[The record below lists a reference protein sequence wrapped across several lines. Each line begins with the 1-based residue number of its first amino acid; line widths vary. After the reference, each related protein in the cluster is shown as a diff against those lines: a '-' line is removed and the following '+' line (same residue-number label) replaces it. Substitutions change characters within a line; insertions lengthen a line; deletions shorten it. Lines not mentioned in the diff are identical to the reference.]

1 MTDVLSQPLKRPK
14 RAAAAN
20 ALYRSCPS
28 CDRKFLI
35 TEIEFHVNMCLQK
48 MEREAAKLSPKET
61 KTKPEQTDRFPADKK
76 YESIPQ
82 APVFRPTVE
91 QFKDPLAYI
100 NSIRLQAEKHGICKI
115 IPPTPPTE
123 WLAKTIEE
131 TITPEDFLFQT
142 KRQNVRWLA
151 RRGVSDE
158 FYCKLTE
165 FLNKSEKEL
174 KAIPKILGKRVQP
187 YFLYKAVTVA
197 GGYNFVTAQDL
208 WGEIASQ
215 LNLPPLPPVVEQLKS
230 IYEDNL
236 LDFENSPDKF
246 IVPTRKAIVSN
257 SKSGMRAVKA
267 AGMGMQ
273 CVKAPTM
280 NAIHV
285 DSDGDTG
292 NSSDTETDTDTDN
305 EQQAMDQEEEE
316 ESFGFATGRIYS
328 LASFKKQARRFK
340 RDWFRAPDR
349 TPYEPSI
356 AQIETEYWNIVENRT
371 EHCRVHYGSDL
382 DVKSHGSGFHVDS
395 SNPWNLNILP
405 TLPKSLLRFLPE
417 HVSGITIPMMYVGML
432 FSTFCWHVEDDYLFS
447 INFLHTGAPKLW
459 YGVSSYHCT
468 QFEQAMKDALPDLFE
483 VQPDLLHHLTTMLSP
498 IELAEAGVPVVKS
511 IQYPGEFMITFP
523 QAYHGG
529 FNTGFNVAEAV
540 NFATP
545 DWLPFGALVVRNYRL
560 LKRTHIFSNIE
571 LIVNALQL
579 ERDPN
584 SIKQLLDAFWEA
596 RQEEVTSRRK
606 VINMGVQ
613 TRIWNI
619 QGPLPHAKP
628 CKVCNAECYLSAIGC
643 ACCPDLFGCLEHVEE
658 FCSCPVQQKTLLSR
672 YSIPLMDSV
681 VANAEKYCGGHKRY
695 LSPSRP

>member
-1 MTDVLSQPLKRPK
+1 MTDYLLHSPKRPK

-20 ALYRSCPS
+20 ALYRSCPT

-48 MEREAAKLSPKET
+48 IERDAAKLQPKPPKE
-61 KTKPEQTDRFPADKK
+61 KPESVFPADKK
-76 YESIPQ
+76 YKSIPP
-82 APVFRPTVE
+82 APEFRPTVE
-91 QFKDPLAYI
+91 EFKRPLEYI
-100 NSIRLQAEKHGICKI
+100 NSIRFKAQKYGICKI
-115 IPPTPPTE
+115 IPPQPQNE
-123 WLAKTIEE
+123 WLAKTFEE
-131 TITPEDFLFQT
+131 TVNPDDFLFQT
-142 KRQNVRWLA
+142 KRQNIRWLT

-165 FLNKSEKEL
+165 FLKKNGKEL
-174 KAIPKILGKRVQP
+174 KAIPRITGKRVQP
-187 YFLYKAVTVA
+187 YFLYKAVSVV
-197 GGYNFVTAQDL
+197 GGYDFVTAQGL
-208 WGEIASQ
+208 WGEIASE
-215 LNLPPLPPVVEQLKS
+215 LNIAPVPAAIEELKS
-230 IYEDNL
+230 VYFDNL
-236 LDFENSPDKF
+236 YEFEQSPDKF
-246 IVPTRKAIVSN
+246 IIPKRKEVISN

-267 AGMGMQ
+267 ASMGMQ
-273 CVKAPTM
+273 CVKAPSANTK
-280 NAIHV
+280 
-285 DSDGDTG
+285 TG
-292 NSSDTETDTDTDN
+292 SSQFSSDTETDTDTEDH
-305 EQQAMDQEEEE
+305 EHLDMTQEEE

-328 LASFKKQARRFK
+328 LASFKKQATRFQ
-340 RDWFRAPDR
+340 REWFR
-349 TPYEPSI
+349 TPGGSPCNPSL

-382 DVKSHGSGFHVDS
+382 DVKSHGTGFHVDS

-432 FSTFCWHVEDDYLFS
+432 FSTFCWHVEDDYLYS

-459 YGVSSYHCT
+459 YGVSSFHCA

-498 IELAEAGVPVVKS
+498 VELAAAGCPVVRS
-511 IQYPGEFMITFP
+511 VQNPGEFMVTFP

-545 DWLPFGALVVRNYRL
+545 DWLPFGALVVKNYRL

-584 SIKQLLDAFWEA
+584 SIKWLLDAFWTA
-596 RQEEVTSRRK
+596 REEEVESRTKLRK
-606 VINMGVQ
+606 QG
-613 TRIWNI
+613 I
-619 QGPLPHAKP
+619 QMQVWAISGPLPHSKP
-628 CKVCNAECYLSAIGC
+628 CKVCNAECYLSTIGC
-643 ACCPDLFGCLEHVEE
+643 SCTPGHYGCLEHAEE
-658 FCSCPVQQKTLLSR
+658 FCSCPIQQKTLFTR

-681 VANAEKYCGGHKRY
+681 VANAERYCGGGKRY
-695 LSPSRP
+695 LSPAQ